1 MKKMRKITLIVGLL
15 CSMVA
20 VGFAQK
26 VALVNAQ
33 QLLDALPEYKEAK
46 EELDQLTSQWES
58 DIQGQYDD
66 LDEMYRKFDAEQVLL
81 DENMKKEKQ
90 DELYKKEQE
99 IRTFQLS
106 KFGPEGDLFQKRI
119 TLIEPIQE
127 KVYMA
132 IEKFA
137 DDNGIDIILDR
148 NGSAGVLFAN
158 NQYDVTS
165 QIIKTLK
172 N

>member
-1 MKKMRKITLIVGLL
+1 MKNMRKITLTLGLL
-15 CSMVA
+15 VSILTLSI
-20 VGFAQK
+20 AQK

-33 QLLDALPEYKEAK
+33 ELLNALPEYTEAR
-46 EELDQLTSQWES
+46 EEIDQLTGQWERE
-58 DIQGQYDD
+58 IQGQYDE

-81 DENMKKEKQ
+81 DDKMKKERQ
-90 DELYKKEQE
+90 DELYKREEE
-99 IRTFQLS
+99 IRSYQMS
-106 KFGPEGDLFQKRI
+106 KFGPEGDLMQKR
-119 TLIEPIQE
+119 TSLIEPIQE

-137 DDNGIDIILDR
+137 DSNGIDIMLDR

-158 NQYDVTS
+158 DQYDVTS